1 MSIKW
6 TTDKVR
12 TTWLNFFKSYNHHIL
27 ASASLVPNDDP
38 SLLWINSGVATLKPY
53 FDGRQTPVA
62 KRLVNS
68 QKAIR
73 TNDIEN
79 IGLTAR
85 HQTFFEMLGNFSIGD
100 YFKKEAII
108 WGWEFLTS
116 KKWLNL
122 DANLLYVTVFNEDEE
137 TYDLWL
143 NTIKLSKEHI
153 IKGTRVTNFWDMG
166 QGPCGPNTEI
176 YYDRGIKYDAKNIGL
191 KLLKDDIEND
201 RYIEIWN
208 IVFSQFNNDGK
219 NNYTDLPRK
228 NIDTG
233 AGLERLVAIL
243 QDVPTNFDTDLFQT
257 IIHECEKLT
266 IVRYDINNYFIE
278 DTKQKNINIAFKIIA
293 DHIRCLVFAISD
305 GVFPSNKDRG
315 YVLRRLI
322 RRAVVYGQK
331 LNINEPFL
339 FKLVPIIVKL
349 MGQHYHELHE
359 KIELV
364 TNIIKSEELKFWTT
378 LLTGKQLLLQV
389 IKENKKVDAAAA
401 FKLFDTYGYPI
412 ELTLE
417 ITNEENATVD
427 LKGFQKLLNNSKDN
441 TRKVRINHQ
450 ALTVQSSLLTNLKVA
465 STFIGYEKEQVTTN
479 IVFMFKSEQAVKS
492 LNNENG
498 YLILNET
505 PFYAEKGGQ
514 AADDGVIKGAKGT
527 ASVIDVQQGPQKQHI
542 HQVEVKGKLTQED
555 IVQVQINSSHRL
567 YTRKNHSG
575 THLLHAALRKL
586 LGLHVMQSGSF
597 NNYQYLRLDFSHYES
612 LTLEQ
617 IISLEQQVSKWIKGN
632 YPCEIIHCR
641 YEEAIKIG
649 ALAFFGEKYEEEV
662 RVIKFG
668 NFSIELCG
676 GTHCTNSQEVEQL
689 IITSVESKGSG
700 SYRIHAL
707 TSYKTVTEYLTQQL
721 LIIKEQ
727 SNNVLI
733 QYQNNKNSVL
743 QEPAIEKIHHAIN
756 KLQVVAADWRKGKTL
771 ILQLQS
777 LFKKWQI
784 NVDELNRQ
792 QTIKKYLTLVPKI
805 ESNYQLLIA
814 NFENLDIKTV
824 REIIEHYRNQYQN
837 IIIIVINKINN
848 QEYLLLVASSKE
860 LHNNK
865 QYQSNIIL
873 QKILNIYNGKGGGSP
888 VLAQGKI
895 DKFITEKEIIKNIL

>member
-12 TTWLNFFKSYNHHIL
+12 TTWLNFFKSYDHHIL
-27 ASASLVPNDDP
+27 ESASLVPNDDP

-53 FDGRQTPVA
+53 FDGRQTPIA
-62 KRLVNS
+62 KRLANS

-79 IGLTAR
+79 IGITAR

-100 YFKKEAII
+100 YFKKEAIV

-122 DANLLYVTVFNEDEE
+122 DANLLYVTVLNEDEE
-137 TYDLWL
+137 TYNLWL
-143 NTIKLSKEHI
+143 NIIKLPKERI
-153 IKGTRVTNFWDMG
+153 IKGTRSTNFWDMG
-166 QGPCGPNTEI
+166 QGSCGPNTEI
-176 YYDRGIKYDAKNIGL
+176 YYDRGIKYDPKNIGI

-243 QDVPTNFDTDLFQT
+243 QDVPTNFDTDLFQN

-266 IVRYDINNYFIE
+266 NFRYDINNYFTQEI
-278 DTKQKNINIAFKIIA
+278 KQKTINTAFKIIA

-331 LNINEPFL
+331 LNINEPFF
-339 FKLVPIIVKL
+339 FKLVSIIIKV
-349 MGQHYHELHE
+349 MGQHYQELH
-359 KIELV
+359 KKVDLV
-364 TNIIKSEELKFWTT
+364 TNIIKIEELKFWTT
-378 LLTGKQLLLQV
+378 LITGKQLLLQV
-389 IKENKKVDAAAA
+389 IKDNKKVDATAA

-417 ITNEENATVD
+417 IANEENATVD
-427 LKGFQKLLNNSKDN
+427 LKGFQKLLDNSKDN

-450 ALTVQSSLLTNLKVA
+450 ALTIQSSLLTNLKVP
-465 STFIGYEKEQVTTN
+465 STFVGYDKEQINTN
-479 IVFMFKSEQAVKS
+479 IVFMFKSEHEVKF
-492 LNNENG
+492 LKNEKG

-514 AADDGVIKGAKGT
+514 ASDDGIIKGENGT

-542 HQVEVKGKLTQED
+542 HQVEVKGELTQTE
-555 IVQVQINSSHRL
+555 IVEAQINSSHRF

-597 NNYQYLRLDFSHYES
+597 NNYQYLRLDFSHYEM

-617 IISLEQQVSKWIKGN
+617 IISIEQQVSKWIKCK
-632 YPCEIIHCR
+632 YPCEIIYCT

-649 ALAFFGEKYEEEV
+649 ALAFFGEKYEEKV

-668 NFSIELCG
+668 DFSIELCG
-676 GTHCTNSQEVEQL
+676 GTHCYNSQEVEQL
-689 IITSVESKGSG
+689 LITNVESKGSG

-707 TSYKTVTEYLTQQL
+707 TSLKTINEYLTQQ
-721 LIIKEQ
+721 IMMIKEQ
-727 SNNVLI
+727 SNSLFI
-733 QYQNNKNSVL
+733 QYQKNKDNCM
-743 QEPAIEKIHHAIN
+743 QEEEIEKIYDAIN
-756 KLQVVAADWRKGKTL
+756 NLKVVATDWRKGKML
-771 ILQLQS
+771 LLELHG

-784 NVDELNRQ
+784 NFEELNRQ
-792 QTIKKYLTLVPKI
+792 KIVKKYLTLVPKNENI
-805 ESNYQLLIA
+805 YKLLIA
-814 NFENLDIKTV
+814 NFENLDIKTL

-837 IIIIVINKINN
+837 IIIIFINKINN
-848 QEYLLLVASSKE
+848 QEYLVLVASSKE

-865 QYQSNIIL
+865 QYQSNNIL
-873 QKILNIYNGKGGGSP
+873 QKILKTYNGKGGGSP
-888 VLAQGKI
+888 ILAQGKI
-895 DKFITEKEIIKNIL
+895 DKFITEKEINKIIY

>member
-12 TTWLNFFKSYNHHIL
+12 TTWLNFFKSYDHHIL
-27 ASASLVPNDDP
+27 ESASLVPNDDP

-62 KRLVNS
+62 KRLANS

-100 YFKKEAII
+100 YFKKEAVM

-122 DANLLYVTVFNEDEE
+122 DASLLYVTVFNEDQE

-143 NTIKLSKEHI
+143 NTIKLPKDHI
-153 IKGTRVTNFWDMG
+153 IKGTRDTNFWDMG

-176 YYDRGIKYDAKNIGL
+176 YYDRGIKYDPRNIGI
-191 KLLKDDIEND
+191 KLLKEDIEND

-243 QDVPTNFDTDLFQT
+243 QDVPTNFDTDLFQN

-266 IVRYDINNYFIE
+266 NFRYDISNYFSQDIN
-278 DTKQKNINIAFKIIA
+278 QKVINVAFKIIA

-339 FKLVPIIVKL
+339 FKLVPIVVKI
-349 MGQHYHELHE
+349 MGEHYQELHE
-359 KIELV
+359 KIDLV
-364 TNIIKSEELKFWTT
+364 TSVIKNEELKFWVT
-378 LLTGKQLLLQV
+378 LITGKQLLLQV
-389 IKENKKVDAAAA
+389 IKEKQKIDAAAA

-417 ITNEENATVD
+417 IANEENAAVD
-427 LKGFQKLLNNSKDN
+427 LKGFYKLLDNSKNN
-441 TRKVRINHQ
+441 TRKVRMNHQ
-450 ALTVQSSLLTNLKVA
+450 ALTVQSSLLINLKVS
-465 STFIGYEKEQVTTN
+465 STFIGYQKEQVKTN
-479 IVFMFKSEQAVKS
+479 IAFMFKSERAVAS
-492 LNNENG
+492 LKNESG
-498 YLILNET
+498 YLILHET

-514 AADDGVIKGAKGT
+514 AADDGVIKSENGT
-527 ASVIDVQQGPQKQHI
+527 ATVVDVQQGPQKQHI
-542 HQVEVKGKLTQED
+542 HQVEVKGELKQTD
-555 IVQVQINSSHRL
+555 IVQAQINSSHRL
-567 YTRKNHSG
+567 YIRKNHSG

-597 NNYQYLRLDFSHYES
+597 NNYQYLRLDFSHYET
-612 LTLEQ
+612 LTSEQ
-617 IISLEQQVSKWIKGN
+617 IVMLEQQVSKWIKGA
-632 YPCEIIHCR
+632 YPCQIIYCK
-641 YEEAIKIG
+641 YEEAIKMG
-649 ALAFFGEKYEEEV
+649 ALAFFGEKYEKEV

-668 NFSIELCG
+668 DFSIELCG
-676 GTHCTNSQEVEQL
+676 GTHCDNSQEIEQL
-689 IITSVESKGSG
+689 LITSIESKGSG

-707 TSYKTVTEYLTQQL
+707 TSNKTINEYLTQQIM
-721 LIIKEQ
+721 IIKEQ
-727 SNNVLI
+727 SNNLFI
-733 QYQNNKNSVL
+733 QYQKNKDNAP
-743 QEPAIEKIHHAIN
+743 QEQEIEKTYYAIN
-756 KLQVVAADWRKGKTL
+756 NLKVTIVDWRKGKLL
-771 ILQLQS
+771 IVELQS

-784 NVDELNRQ
+784 NAEELNRQ
-792 QTIKKYLTLVPKI
+792 KEVKKYLNLIPKAKS
-805 ESNYQLLIA
+805 EYKLLIA
-814 NFENLDIKTV
+814 NFENLDIKTL

-837 IIIIVINKINN
+837 IIIIFINKISK
-848 QEYLLLVASSKE
+848 QEYLVLVASSKE
-860 LHNNK
+860 LHSNK
-865 QYQSNIIL
+865 QYQSNNIL
-873 QKILNIYNGKGGGSP
+873 QKILKIHNGKGGGSAI
-888 VLAQGKI
+888 LAQGKI
-895 DKFITEKEIIKNIL
+895 DKIISDQDIIENIL